1 MQSWWTFM
9 LHLNTPNHWCLYF
22 TQRKYSLIKFPILFK
37 KERNNSF
44 FYYGNMFLISREQF
58 KKMKLYLLI
67 SSLIKYYLTMRE
79 IKKGQQKQPS
89 HDDSVAFV
97 V

>member
-1 MQSWWTFM
+1 
-9 LHLNTPNHWCLYF
+9 
-22 TQRKYSLIKFPILFK
+22 
-37 KERNNSF
+37 
-44 FYYGNMFLISREQF
+44 MFLISREQF

>member
-1 MQSWWTFM
+1 
-9 LHLNTPNHWCLYF
+9 
-22 TQRKYSLIKFPILFK
+22 
-37 KERNNSF
+37 
-44 FYYGNMFLISREQF
+44 
-58 KKMKLYLLI
+58 MKLYLLI

-79 IKKGQQKQPS
+79 IKKGQQKPPS